1 MEPSDA
7 TIPVEMGF
15 MPASNA
21 IADPDHPGLLRAG
34 PRTAAPYATEGVE
47 VHVCEATD
55 RAGDGVAQPTLLDDG
70 FEAADLSRFEALQ
83 GALATVCR
91 TGRVTEADAERIRS
105 EILGATLPLANGV
118 TAEVLFIADE
128 GFIMRS
134 TGPNRLRVIGPEPT
148 GMNDHGA
155 ATSVHAD
162 QDVYGT
168 PLAQLMEG
176 RAPSLF
182 RHDSPDGSNHDASLM
197 LVNLWIPLQQIT
209 APLVLADGR
218 SVDRRRHQLRYGLPT
233 HSFLDRDEDQV
244 INDIWTFL
252 HDSAQ
257 RWSFR
262 SEMDHRS
269 AYVFNTLSTPHGSCV
284 LPGEDVAEACYRLLE
299 AAEVAV
305 LGGDAHNLTV
315 LLDATDRP
323 QVPER
328 TTPALRE
335 AIAQMLA
342 VIEEAST
349 DPAEVCGARA
359 SQWLAASSEA
369 RRRVVR
375 MSIEM
380 RLVVSVEVPPTA

>member
-1 MEPSDA
+1 MEPGEA

-15 MPASNA
+15 MPASHA

-47 VHVCEATD
+47 VHVCQATD
-55 RAGDGVAQPTLLDDG
+55 RAGEGVAQPALLEDG
-70 FEAADLSRFEALQ
+70 FETADLSGLAALQEAL
-83 GALATVCR
+83 AAVR
-91 TGRVTEADAERIRS
+91 RAGRVTEADAERIRS
-105 EILGATLPLANGV
+105 ELVGATLQLPSGV
-118 TAEVLFIADE
+118 SAQVLFIAEE

-168 PLAQLMEG
+168 PLAQLMDG

-182 RHDSPDGSNHDASLM
+182 RHDSPDGANHDASLM

-233 HSFLDRDEDQV
+233 ESFLDRDEDQV

-252 HDSAQ
+252 HDPGQ

-262 SEMDHRS
+262 SEMDHRH

-284 LPGEDVAEACYRLLE
+284 LPGEDVAEACYRLLD
-299 AAEVAV
+299 AAEAAV
-305 LGGDAHNLTV
+305 LGGDVRGLTA
-315 LLDATDRP
+315 LLADAERP
-323 QVPER
+323 QLPER

-335 AIAQMLA
+335 AIAAMIA
-342 VIEEAST
+342 VIEEASA
-349 DPAEVCGARA
+349 DPAAVCGARA
-359 SQWLAASSEA
+359 SAWLASASEA

-375 MSIEM
+375 MSLEM
-380 RLVVSVEVPPTA
+380 RLVVSIEVPAPA